1 MDRSNDTTD
10 AYVEV
15 KFGSVTFKT
24 DVKRKTLN
32 PVFNSTWFRFE
43 IDDEMIQDEP
53 LLLRVMDYDTYSAN
67 DAIGKVSLNLSPLL
81 LQNDV
86 SRGMYGWIP
95 IYDTM
100 NGIRGE
106 INFIVKVELFSD
118 SNKFRQSSCGVQFFN
133 SNSIPFGYHAII
145 RGFVEEMVLDDDPEH
160 DWIDKIRRAS
170 ASNEARQIAF
180 MKLANQVQRKI
191 GLKAISMGGE
201 KIVLY
206 F

>member
-1 MDRSNDTTD
+1 MKISLKVIDDRRQNLIMQLIYNAIIDRFRNLPVMDRSNDTTD

-15 KFGSVTFKT
+15 KLGSQTFKT

-81 LQNDV
+81 LQNDAT
-86 SRGMYGWIP
+86 RGMFGWIP

-100 NGIRGE
+100 NGK
-106 INFIVKVELFSD
+106 ND
-118 SNKFRQSSCGVQFFN
+118 
-133 SNSIPFGYHAII
+133 
-145 RGFVEEMVLDDDPEH
+145 
-160 DWIDKIRRAS
+160 
-170 ASNEARQIAF
+170 
-180 MKLANQVQRKI
+180 
-191 GLKAISMGGE
+191 
-201 KIVLY
+201 
-206 F
+206 

>member
-1 MDRSNDTTD
+1 MQQIHLHRNFLSCFRNLPVMDRSNDTTD

-15 KFGSVTFKT
+15 KHGSITYKT

-32 PVFNSTWFRFE
+32 PVFNSNWFRFE

-81 LQNDV
+81 LQSDP

-100 NGIRGE
+100 NGSQNQKKSR
-106 INFIVKVELFSD
+106 NPQPFRHSRRNQLH
-118 SNKFRQSSCGVQFFN
+118 RQSRTFLRLQQIPPKFMRRTILQLKLDTVRLSRNNSWFCRGNGV
-133 SNSIPFGYHAII
+133 G
-145 RGFVEEMVLDDDPEH
+145 
-160 DWIDKIRRAS
+160 
-170 ASNEARQIAF
+170 
-180 MKLANQVQRKI
+180 
-191 GLKAISMGGE
+191 
-201 KIVLY
+201 
-206 F
+206 